1 VKYYIFTYGCQM
13 NKNDSEMVSGILK
26 SSGWEEARN
35 VVDSDLVVINT
46 CSVRL
51 HAEKGLSDNFSFKKT
66 WQESGSDG
74 LHV

>member
-1 VKYYIFTYGCQM
+1 M

-35 VVDSDLVVINT
+35 VVDSDLVVIKHVFGKVT
-46 CSVRL
+46 CRR
-51 HAEKGLSDNFSFKKT
+51 KGYRNNFSFKKT